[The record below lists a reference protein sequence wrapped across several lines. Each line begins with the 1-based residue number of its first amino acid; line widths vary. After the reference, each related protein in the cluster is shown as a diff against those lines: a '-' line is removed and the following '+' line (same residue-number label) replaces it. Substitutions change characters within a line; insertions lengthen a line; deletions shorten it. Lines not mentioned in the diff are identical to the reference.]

1 MVVTVCSTPP
11 TDPCPTPGR
20 SVPTPGRTVG
30 HDLAAPRDAA
40 RPSGGATAQ
49 GRGMR
54 VALVLST
61 PTKTV
66 RSHVRGLLVRLL
78 AAGADVRLVGPRA
91 VLAAFADLVDVRTH
105 ATVLPLGED
114 TRPLHD
120 LAAAGVLRA
129 AVRQHDV
136 DVVHA
141 HGFRAAAVAALA
153 LRLLRRRP
161 ALVTTWHGLPVPLTG
176 RPLTVRSGARL
187 VARSSDVTLATSA
200 ELRERA
206 ERLGAVEVRTSPVA
220 APRVPGPREPRALLR
235 ARLAEELGVRPEV
248 PWVLAV
254 GRIVPEKDHATLLA
268 AAARWRGLHPAP
280 EVLLVGVGPAALVAR
295 LRRQIADERLPV
307 RLLGARDDVADLM
320 HAADVFVLT
329 SRWEAP
335 ALAVQES
342 MQAGL
347 PVVATAVG
355 GVPDV
360 LGDAGVLVPAGDR
373 EAVAVEVARLL
384 ADPERAD
391 RLAASGRARAGSL
404 PDEDEVAVAVLAAY
418 ADALRRR
425 PRHAGYAR

>member
-1 MVVTVCSTPP
+1 M
-11 TDPCPTPGR
+11 GR
-20 SVPTPGRTVG
+20 
-30 HDLAAPRDAA
+30 DLAATSDTAPTA
-40 RPSGGATAQ
+40 PSADGSALA
-49 GRGMR
+49 GRGTR

-66 RSHVRGLLVRLL
+66 RSHVRGLVVRLV
-78 AAGADVRLVGPRA
+78 AAGVDVRLVGPRS
-91 VLAAFADLVDVRTH
+91 VLATFSDVLDVRTR
-105 ATVLPLGED
+105 ATVLPLGDD

-136 DVVHA
+136 EVVHA
-141 HGFRAAAVAALA
+141 HGFRAAAVSALV
-153 LRLLRRRP
+153 LRLLRHRP
-161 ALVTTWHGLPVPLTG
+161 ALVTTWHGLPFPLTG

-187 VARSSDVTLATSA
+187 VARSSDVTLAAS
-200 ELRERA
+200 EDLRELA
-206 ERLGAVEVRTSPVA
+206 VRLGAEDVRTSPVA
-220 APRVPGPREPRALLR
+220 APRVPAPREPRALLR
-235 ARLAEELGVRPEV
+235 ARLAGDLGLRPEV

-254 GRIVPEKDHATLLA
+254 GRIVPEKDHGTLLA

-280 EVLLVGVGPAALVAR
+280 EVLLVGVGAAPVVAR
-295 LRRQIADERLPV
+295 LRRQIAEERLPV

-360 LGDAGVLVPAGDR
+360 LGDAGVLVAAGDR

-384 ADPERAD
+384 ADPERAEG
-391 RLAASGRARAGSL
+391 LAAAALARARSL
-404 PDEDEVAVAVLAAY
+404 PDEDEVAAAVLAAY

-425 PRHAGYAR
+425 PRRAWHAR